1 MELEACGA
9 ARSPQA
15 SPGVI
20 ETGVSWDGPEADH
33 FLSGCSQ
40 GGPAPLERVAVR
52 DLWEVCFEGRGWE
65 LPQHVLLLLIW
76 PAMIDLLA
84 GRNEK
89 GQLGHGDTKRVEAPR
104 LIEALS
110 HEAIVLAACGRNH
123 TLALTGKKA
132 ALSVLTEAQRLQRWF
147 VWKRVPQPVSAR

>member
-1 MELEACGA
+1 M
-9 ARSPQA
+9 
-15 SPGVI
+15 VY
-20 ETGVSWDGPEADH
+20 
-33 FLSGCSQ
+33 
-40 GGPAPLERVAVR
+40 
-52 DLWEVCFEGRGWE
+52 EGRAWDCPSLSLHC
-65 LPQHVLLLLIW
+65 LPGLR
-76 PAMIDLLA
+76 DLLA

-132 ALSVLTEAQRLQRWF
+132 LPQLWRKGSKDGLGASDRKMMLGELARWL
-147 VWKRVPQPVSAR
+147 VS